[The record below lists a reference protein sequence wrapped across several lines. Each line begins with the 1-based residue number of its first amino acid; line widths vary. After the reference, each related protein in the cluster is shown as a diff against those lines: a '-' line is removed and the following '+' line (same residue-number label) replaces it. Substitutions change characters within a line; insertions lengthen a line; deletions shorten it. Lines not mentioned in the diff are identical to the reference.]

1 MALTLGQGAQLAAN
15 PNYRLR
21 IRFAAVRYAVTVM
34 SEVIGSNTST
44 VFAKRKQLAYR
55 TITAPDAVLDGFV
68 SMIAADPGS
77 SLSWYQPVPIAS
89 STNANPSV
97 VTTTGSHGLAAGDVV
112 EVAGHLVNLA
122 IGGAWLLATASGTTL
137 TIPTPANGAGA
148 ATGTV
153 MKMLTDIE
161 INFTIQNNWNA
172 VAGTYTGEN

>member
-21 IRFAAVRYAVTVM
+21 IRYAAVRYAVTVM

-44 VFAKRKQLAYR
+44 VFAKRKQLAHR
-55 TITAPDAVLDGFV
+55 TIQSPDALLDGFV
-68 SMIAADPGS
+68 SMIAADPGA
-77 SLSWYQPVPIAS
+77 SLTWYAPVPITS

-97 VTTTGSHGLAAGDVV
+97 VTTTVAHGLVATDVV
-112 EVAGHLVNLA
+112 EVAGHLVNTA
-122 IGGAWLLATASGTTL
+122 INGVWLLATASGSTL
-137 TIPTPANGAGA
+137 TIPTPANGAGG

-153 MKMLTDIE
+153 MKMLTDVE
-161 INFTIQNNWNA
+161 INFTVQNNWNA